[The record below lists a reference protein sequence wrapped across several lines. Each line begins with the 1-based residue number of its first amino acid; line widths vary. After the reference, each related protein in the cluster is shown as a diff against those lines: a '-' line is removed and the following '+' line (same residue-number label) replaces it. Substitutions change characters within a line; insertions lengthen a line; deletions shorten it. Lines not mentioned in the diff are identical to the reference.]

1 MYEEEDDPFDDEE
14 SFTPT
19 ELKVVVVGVSG
30 VGKTSICVRY
40 VHNEF
45 QDFSPTIGASFL
57 QKVVRVEKYP
67 LCLQIWDTAGQERF
81 RAMTPLYYRNA
92 KAAIVVFDATNQ
104 ATFHQAKRC
113 LQELKKHV
121 PEDIVISVCANK
133 IDKMK
138 NSKGGRS
145 SPSQADSQ
153 LQDAIDFA
161 KQHKAAFF
169 QTSAKDNTGISEIFQ
184 DVARRLLK
192 MNIREKEHQLMMM
205 KRRKNSES
213 NPYYIERANSFE
225 RVRLSK
231 IKENDRVGCC

>member
-92 KAAIVVFDATNQ
+92 KAAIVVFDATNE

-138 NSKGGRS
+138 NSKEG
-145 SPSQADSQ
+145 
-153 LQDAIDFA
+153 
-161 KQHKAAFF
+161 
-169 QTSAKDNTGISEIFQ
+169 
-184 DVARRLLK
+184 ARRPHKPTPSCRTPLILPSNIKPHFSKLL
-192 MNIREKEHQLMMM
+192 
-205 KRRKNSES
+205 RKTTLVYQKSS
-213 NPYYIERANSFE
+213 RTLHVDY
-225 RVRLSK
+225 
-231 IKENDRVGCC
+231 